1 MLVIHSSE
9 DRKSYKKNVEKVAE
23 KLTYVPTLAFG
34 SLDLEKNEMPAEIKL
49 FPAEHSRE
57 AKPTTTKLG
66 PEDGRCV

>member
-49 FPAEHSRE
+49 FPADSAPGASMEGIWLFPANAGAE
-57 AKPTTTKLG
+57 
-66 PEDGRCV
+66 